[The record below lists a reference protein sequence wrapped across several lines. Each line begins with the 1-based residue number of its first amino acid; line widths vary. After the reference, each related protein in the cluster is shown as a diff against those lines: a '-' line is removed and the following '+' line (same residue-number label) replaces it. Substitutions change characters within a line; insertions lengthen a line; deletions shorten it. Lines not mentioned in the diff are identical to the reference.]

1 MIMVVITQL
10 KFVSICDIEE
20 SLKPKQISGLKGI
33 QTHDLCDFGAVLNQ
47 LSYQAKWELVMLIN
61 SLTHVNK

>member
-10 KFVSICDIEE
+10 KFISICDIEE

-33 QTHDLCDFGAVLNQ
+33 QTHDLCDFGAVPNQ